1 MDCDLDGRSLNRRLE
16 RVAGERPGWPDEVRQ
31 ADSGS
36 RQARNPMIAN
46 RRWAGGPRDAA
57 IAATGEKR
65 QKLLL
70 LKMSFGHLVLTLRR
84 C

>member
-1 MDCDLDGRSLNRRLE
+1 
-16 RVAGERPGWPDEVRQ
+16 
-31 ADSGS
+31 
-36 RQARNPMIAN
+36 MIAN

-57 IAATGEKR
+57 IAATGEKG
-65 QKLLL
+65 QKLL

>member
-1 MDCDLDGRSLNRRLE
+1 
-16 RVAGERPGWPDEVRQ
+16 
-31 ADSGS
+31 
-36 RQARNPMIAN
+36 MIAN
-46 RRWAGGPRDAA
+46 RRWADGPRDAA